1 MKDSNKNKT
10 PERKPVFKTISGL
23 PVERLYT
30 EENLRGDDAAEH
42 PGFPGEFPFTRGI
55 YPTMYRSRLW
65 TMRQYAGF
73 GTASDSNKR
82 YRYLLGKGQKGL
94 SVAFDLPT
102 QIGMDSDHPLAAG
115 EVGKVGVAID
125 SIADMETLFDG
136 IPLEGVSTSMTI
148 NATAAILLCL
158 YVAVAKKQ
166 GASLAKLAGTIQND
180 ILKEYIARGTYIY
193 PVRPAMRI
201 VTDIFAWC
209 KDALPRWNTISIS
222 GYHIREAGSTAV
234 QEVAFTLADGIAY
247 VQAALD
253 AGLDIDDFAPQLSFF
268 FNAHNDLLEEIA
280 KYRAARR
287 LWARIMRERFQ
298 ARDARSL
305 LLRFHAQTAGSS
317 LTAQQPENNI
327 ARVAIQALA
336 AVLGGCQSLH
346 TNSLDEALA
355 LPTEDA
361 ALIALR
367 TQQIIAHETGVANT
381 VDPVA
386 GSYAIEH
393 LTDEIDRGAL
403 AYIEKIDSL
412 GGMLKAIESGFVQT
426 EIQKAAYEYQR
437 AVETKEQIVVGVNDF
452 VAEEERGIPT

>member
-1 MKDSNKNKT
+1 M
-10 PERKPVFKTISGL
+10 
-23 PVERLYT
+23 ERLF
-30 EENLRGDDAAEH
+30 DA
-42 PGFPGEFPFTRGI
+42 
-55 YPTMYRSRLW
+55 
-65 TMRQYAGF
+65 
-73 GTASDSNKR
+73 
-82 YRYLLGKGQKGL
+82 
-94 SVAFDLPT
+94 
-102 QIGMDSDHPLAAG
+102 
-115 EVGKVGVAID
+115 
-125 SIADMETLFDG
+125 
-136 IPLEGVSTSMTI
+136 IPLERVSTSMTI
-148 NATAAILLCL
+148 NATAAILLSL

-166 GASLAKLAGTIQND
+166 GANLAKLSGTVQND

-209 KDALPRWNTISIS
+209 RESLPKWNTISIS

-234 QEVAFTLADGIAY
+234 QEVAFTLADAIAY

-253 AGLDIDDFAPQLSFF
+253 AGLEIDDFAPQLSFF

-287 LWARIMRERFQ
+287 LWARLMRERFQ

-327 ARVAIQALA
+327 VRVTIQALA

-381 VDPVA
+381 TDPVA

-393 LTDEIDRGAL
+393 LTNEIETGATG
-403 AYIEKIDSL
+403 YIEKIDSL
-412 GGMLKAIESGFVQT
+412 GGMLRAIESGFVQT

-437 AVETKEQIVVGVNDF
+437 SVETKEQVVVGVNDF
-452 VAEEERGIPT
+452 IAEEERAIPTLRIDTQIEREQVERVQALRASRDAHKTRAAIAELGRRASTEENLLPAILGAVEAYATVGEISDTLRRVFGEYHESIVI